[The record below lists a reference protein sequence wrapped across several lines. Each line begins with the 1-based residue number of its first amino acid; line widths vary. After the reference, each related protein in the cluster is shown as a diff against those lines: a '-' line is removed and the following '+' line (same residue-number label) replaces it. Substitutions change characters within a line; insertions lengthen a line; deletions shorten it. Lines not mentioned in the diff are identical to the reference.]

1 MDTFDLHLLSFYRFD
16 IRPLSTNDQ
25 VLNLLSRDPYS
36 GLVQSDFLK
45 HNSVTLQSEIKM
57 KLYRTVWY

>member
-45 HNSVTLQSEIKM
+45 HNSVTL
-57 KLYRTVWY
+57 